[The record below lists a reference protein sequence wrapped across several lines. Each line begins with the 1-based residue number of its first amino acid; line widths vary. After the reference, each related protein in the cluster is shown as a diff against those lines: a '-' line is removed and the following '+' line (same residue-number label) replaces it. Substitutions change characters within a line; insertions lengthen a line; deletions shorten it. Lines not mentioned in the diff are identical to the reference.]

1 MDMSMSD
8 KLSDKPI
15 VRFRHIG
22 AGYNSQLLKANIHHL
37 LISQVSRWE
46 QKHVKSFPLACSSI
60 PPGTNKAVFVPAQ

>member
-1 MDMSMSD
+1 MDMSM
-8 KLSDKPI
+8 SDKPI

-22 AGYNSQLLKANIHHL
+22 AGYNSQLLKANIHPL

-46 QKHVKSFPLACSSI
+46 QKPVKSFPLACSSI